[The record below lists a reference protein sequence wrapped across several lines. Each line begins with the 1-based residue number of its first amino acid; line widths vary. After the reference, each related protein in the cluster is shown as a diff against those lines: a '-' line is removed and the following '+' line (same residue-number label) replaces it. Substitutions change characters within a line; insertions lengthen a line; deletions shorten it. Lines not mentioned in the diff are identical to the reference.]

1 MKMNKL
7 KKIALSAFIATQAA
21 SVIAQDKQYQLPNE
35 SVMTP
40 LTSGG
45 ISFGLE
51 ASCSGV
57 SFDSIAGDTLN
68 SVKSALD
75 NIKSDFNVEG
85 ATLLALMYS
94 SPRLWNGMNEMR
106 GAADAIF
113 NISSSTCG
121 DIQRALQ
128 TKADAYA
135 RERAKETA
143 KCMKDSGKNK
153 VDCSTN
159 WEDAVIASIEKYK
172 KENIDEYLTTN
183 FSVLSILG
191 FDDGQQNQGSSSN
204 IDSAYTPYLPKPV
217 LDAAIENF
225 KKADQSIEVCEN
237 DDYKD
242 YILMNPRGY
251 DCTFANE
258 YRILYPLYNN
268 DNSKYV
274 YQYSDAKFLYRLLY
288 NYYADVFEMA
298 STRSASLNDAL
309 KVHKEHKSRIQID
322 PTDINKVS
330 SETNPSKLNRLIEQT
345 ALRYAWNNLELYATG
360 SEQHFNALQALEGYK
375 SIEDGAKEEL
385 VKNMEIISSARSH
398 FLNEKKIN
406 VD

>member
-21 SVIAQDKQYQLPNE
+21 SVIAQDKQFQLPNE

-40 LTSGG
+40 LASGG

-75 NIKSDFNVEG
+75 NIKSDFNLEG

-113 NISSSTCG
+113 NISSATCG
-121 DIQRALQ
+121 DVQRALQ
-128 TKADAYA
+128 TRADSYSRQRAAATQECMNGSGNKA
-135 RERAKETA
+135 
-143 KCMKDSGKNK
+143 
-153 VDCSTN
+153 DCSTN
-159 WEDAVIASIEKYK
+159 WEEKVIDSIQQFK
-172 KENIDEYLTTN
+172 KDNIEEFLTVN
-183 FSVLSILG
+183 FSTLSILG
-191 FDDGQQNQGSSSN
+191 FNDGQKNSGDSN
-204 IDSAYTPYLPKPV
+204 NNESGYTPYLPKPV

-225 KKADQSIEVCEN
+225 KKADKSIDVCED

-242 YILMNPRGY
+242 FILMNPRGY

-268 DNSKYV
+268 DTAKYV

-288 NYYADVFEMA
+288 NYYADIFEMA
-298 STRSASLNDAL
+298 SSRSASLNDAL
-309 KVHKEHKSRIQID
+309 KVHKDYKSRIQID

-360 SEQHFNALQALEGYK
+360 SEQHFNALQSLKGYK
-375 SIEDGAKEEL
+375 SIEDGAKQEL
-385 VKNMEIISSARSH
+385 VKNMEIISTARSY